1 MTRTLKPLLLLV
13 GCFACGVLS
22 AAEEGFSSLEEQM
35 TGKEFSEAGLDRLS
49 QAELDALNGWIRR
62 HSLATL
68 ATPASASA
76 SASASGSASTAAA
89 AAAVEDSAEDRRGFK
104 DFEGD
109 RTPITSR
116 IVGNFSGWDGQTV
129 FELEN
134 GMIWAQSDKDKF
146 YVKELENPVAVI
158 EPGLFGSWKLHIE
171 GHDSECRVE
180 RLE

>member
-68 ATPASASA
+68 ATPA